1 MKSVLPTYTVL
12 VCTILRYNRMR
23 RPRGRFTG
31 AVAAV
36 GQDLRVGLGVGPD
49 GPVDRVSREISL
61 FLKSE
66 KRI

>member
-1 MKSVLPTYTVL
+1 
-12 VCTILRYNRMR
+12 MR